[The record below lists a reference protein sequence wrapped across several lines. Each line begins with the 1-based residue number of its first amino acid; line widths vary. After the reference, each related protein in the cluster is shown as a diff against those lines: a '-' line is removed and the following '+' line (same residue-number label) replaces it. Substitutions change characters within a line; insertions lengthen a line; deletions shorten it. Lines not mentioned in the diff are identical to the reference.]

1 LLSAVRQIILTP
13 ALVRVSAYGNNL
25 AALKSAL
32 SAAQASK
39 RLVIDVPVSV
49 AMTDQNDPL
58 RLFDGLRID
67 FVGAGSV
74 TWDAFGLP
82 LFWAKGVSGLRINSP
97 VIYFSGTAQTSLPA
111 ANASFYDDVLDRSA
125 NGFPRRDVMAAFGLF
140 GCSDVEFVN
149 PRFLATDYSSSATL
163 MQRAITISDYEDGSP
178 STNIRILGSMD
189 LDGVTMGLLAW
200 GVDGLSLEGMI
211 TRRWGQLNV
220 ATYTWE
226 IACHAIYFTTQRPN
240 YNVTVGDLVDVGP
253 AVPGTIHAASPPHS
267 FKFIG
272 IAGGSVGS
280 MVGARPSGILEWQ
293 TTGTLAAPFTFGP
306 IEWTGTSDADM
317 ATTGAINMPGTGG
330 PGSGLAEYTQFSTIV
345 LNCPAD
351 MSDEVI
357 TSVLAWP
364 EADVV
369 RFIDFGLIT
378 INYAGNVQSSSTPL
392 IIGAFT
398 DCLINVTVMAPAWT
412 VANALIVRID
422 NGGSDNTMDIT
433 TQGPTFASVR
443 FVEEDTAASSG
454 NFATFREYGTANVR
468 TVGPTA

>member
-1 LLSAVRQIILTP
+1 M
-13 ALVRVSAYGNNL
+13 RVSAFGSDID
-25 AALKSAL
+25 ALKAAVAEADATGQMLLIDAAVTASI
-32 SAAQASK
+32 SAAT
-39 RLVIDVPVSV
+39 DPVLLPS
-49 AMTDQNDPL
+49 D
-58 RLFDGLRID
+58 LRID
-67 FVGAGSV
+67 FIGTGSV

-82 LFWAKGVSGLRINSP
+82 LFWAKGVSGLRINNP
-97 VIYFSGTAQTSLPA
+97 LIYFSGTALTSLPA
-111 ANASFYDDVLDRSA
+111 ANAAFYDDVLDRNA
-125 NGFPRRDVMAAFGLF
+125 NAFPRRDVMAAFALF

-163 MQRAITISDYEDGSP
+163 MQRAITITDYEDGSP
-178 STNIRILGSMD
+178 STNVRILGTMD

-200 GVDGLSLEGMI
+200 GVDGLSLDGLV
-211 TRRWGQLNV
+211 TKRWGQLNV

-226 IACHAIYFTTQRPN
+226 IACHAVYFTTQRPN
-240 YNVTVGDLVDVGP
+240 YNVTIGDLVDVGP
-253 AVPGTIHAASPPHS
+253 AVPGAIHAASPPHS

-272 IAGGSVGS
+272 ITGGSVGS

-293 TTGTLAAPFTFGP
+293 TKGTAETPFTFGP
-306 IEWTGTSDADM
+306 IEWTGTSDTDM

-330 PGSGLAEYTQFSTIV
+330 PGAGLAEHTQFSTIV

-369 RFIDFGLIT
+369 RFIDFGQIT

-398 DCLINVTVMAPAWT
+398 DCLFNVTVMAPAWT

-422 NGGSDNTMDIT
+422 NGGSDNMMDIT

-443 FVEEDTAASSG
+443 FVEEDTAASAG
-454 NFATFREYGTANVR
+454 NFATFRQYGTANVR

>member
-1 LLSAVRQIILTP
+1 MLSAVRQIILTP
-13 ALVRVSAYGNNL
+13 SVVRVSAYGNNL
-25 AALKSAL
+25 AALKVAL
-32 SAAQASK
+32 TAAQVSK
-39 RLVIDVPVSV
+39 RLVIDIPVSV

-67 FVGAGSV
+67 FVGQGSV

-82 LFWAKGVSGLRINSP
+82 LFWAKSVRGLRINNP

-226 IACHAIYFTTQRPN
+226 VACHAIYITAQRPN
-240 YNVTVGDLVDVGP
+240 TNMVFRDLVDVGP
-253 AVPGTIHAASPPHS
+253 AVPGTTHAAAPPHS

-272 IAGGSVGS
+272 VSGGSVGS
-280 MVGARPSGILEWQ
+280 MIGARPSGILEWQ
-293 TTGTLAAPFTFGP
+293 TKGTVDVPFTFGP

-317 ATTGAINMPGTGG
+317 ATTGAITMPGTGG
-330 PGSGLAEYTQFSTIV
+330 PGSGLAEHTQFSTIV
-345 LNCPAD
+345 LNCPDD

-369 RFIDFGLIT
+369 RFIDFGQIT
-378 INYAGNVQSSSTPL
+378 INYAGSVQSSSTPL

-398 DCLINVTVMAPAWT
+398 DCLFNVTVMAPAWT

-433 TQGPTFASVR
+433 THGPTFATVR